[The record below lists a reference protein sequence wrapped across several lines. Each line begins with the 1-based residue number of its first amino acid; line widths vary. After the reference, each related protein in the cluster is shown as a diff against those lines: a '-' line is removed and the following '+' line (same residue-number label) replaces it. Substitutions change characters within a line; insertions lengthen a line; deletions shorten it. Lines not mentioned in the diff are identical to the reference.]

1 MTVAP
6 RFAEYSHMEP
16 AFLQPCRAAPR
27 LGRWRHR
34 GSRAS
39 GCGVSGAVNAARLA
53 FGLTK
58 TETNGRWFA
67 ESTSH
72 RGAMVQ
78 RPKNGL
84 LASLP
89 ASEWIEVQR
98 LCEPVK
104 LPLGRVLYEPRG
116 PFDYVYFPETAII
129 SNVAPLKTGRTA
141 ETSTT
146 GREGLVNVGAIMG
159 DHQSLHRA
167 VVHVSGDGTRISFRE
182 FQELQARLPAF
193 RRKLN
198 AYSRAFL
205 AQVMQSVAC
214 NASHT
219 LRQRCARW
227 LLKCHDRVDGDEL
240 RLTQQFLAEMLV
252 VSRVAVNAEL
262 KRFQRLQVLTYS
274 RGIITILDRRF
285 LERTSCECYRA
296 IRREYDRLLPGSFT
310 K

>member
-1 MTVAP
+1 M
-6 RFAEYSHMEP
+6 
-16 AFLQPCRAAPR
+16 
-27 LGRWRHR
+27 
-34 GSRAS
+34 
-39 GCGVSGAVNAARLA
+39 VSGTVNPARLA

-58 TETNGRWFA
+58 TQVATAGLNQRQEPVIVGQWCM
-67 ESTSH
+67 H
-72 RGAMVQ
+72 
-78 RPKNGL
+78 RPKNGV
-84 LASLP
+84 LASIP
-89 ASEWIEVQR
+89 DSEWLDVQSA
-98 LCEPVK
+98 CESVK

-129 SNVAPLKTGRTA
+129 SNVAPLKTDKTA

-146 GREGLVNVGAIMG
+146 GREGVVNVGAIMG
-159 DHQSLHRA
+159 DEQSMHRA
-167 VVHVSGDGTRISFRE
+167 VVQVSGDAIRISFRE
-182 FQELQARLPAF
+182 FQDLQGRLPVF

-219 LRQRCARW
+219 LLQRCARW
-227 LLKCHDRVDGDEL
+227 LLKSHDRVEGDEL

-262 KRFQRLQVLTYS
+262 KKFQQVRALTYS
-274 RGIITILDRRF
+274 RGIITILDRRL

-296 IRREYDRLLPGSFT
+296 VRREYDRLLPGSFT

>member
-1 MTVAP
+1 
-6 RFAEYSHMEP
+6 
-16 AFLQPCRAAPR
+16 
-27 LGRWRHR
+27 
-34 GSRAS
+34 
-39 GCGVSGAVNAARLA
+39 
-53 FGLTK
+53 
-58 TETNGRWFA
+58 
-67 ESTSH
+67 
-72 RGAMVQ
+72 MVQ

-84 LASLP
+84 LASIP
-89 ASEWIEVQR
+89 ASEWIEVQS

-104 LPLGRVLYEPRG
+104 LPLGCVLYEPLG
-116 PFDYVYFPETAII
+116 AFDYVYFPETAII
-129 SNVAPLKTGRTA
+129 SNVAPLKTGKTA

-159 DHQSLHRA
+159 DDQSLHRA

-182 FQELQARLPAF
+182 FQELQARLPVF

-219 LRQRCARW
+219 VLQRCARW
-227 LLKCHDRVDGDEL
+227 LLKCHDRIDGDEL
-240 RLTQQFLAEMLV
+240 RLTQEFLAEMLV

-262 KRFQRLQVLTYS
+262 KKLQQRQVLTYS
-274 RGIITILDRRF
+274 RGIITILDRRL